1 MKRILSKLV
10 PEVLILV
17 AAALL
22 VTLPSLH
29 GTALAL
35 ATVFP
40 FTVVAAALLLGWR
53 FNRSR
58 LVFSIALLALTE
70 YLLLKGVDSPR
81 DRVLFLSLTFL
92 LPINLALVALLP
104 ERGTLTAAGLL
115 RWVLLGVQALAVV
128 FIAQAF
134 PDKALKFL
142 TTHIVPA
149 RWTAW
154 TPVQQP
160 AIIAFIGIVV
170 LLILAWLREPQSPV
184 RGYFYAFLAVFA
196 ALSWPAAGP
205 GQEIWLGTSG
215 LILVIAVIEA
225 SYLMAYRDGL
235 TELPGRRALNEALP
249 RLSGQFSVAMVD
261 VDHFKRFNDTY
272 GHDAGDHVLRL
283 VAARLAQAPGG
294 GTAYRY
300 GGEEF
305 AVVFPGKGQDEC
317 LPHLEE
323 LREMVETHRFTMR
336 RRFRPRVKPKNEK
349 ERKSRQAIMITVSIG
364 VAERNHRHTSPDQVI
379 QAADKALYRA
389 KEAGRNR
396 VST

>member
-1 MKRILSKLV
+1 MKRVFSLLV
-10 PEVLILV
+10 PEVPILIG
-17 AAALL
+17 AALL
-22 VTLPSLH
+22 LDLPALR
-29 GTALAL
+29 GTASGL

-40 FTVVAAALLLGWR
+40 FTVLAAALLLGWR

-58 LVFSIALLALTE
+58 LVFAIALLALTE
-70 YLLLKGVDSPR
+70 YVLLNGVATPRERVLLLA
-81 DRVLFLSLTFL
+81 TMFL

-104 ERGTLTAAGLL
+104 ERGTVTPAGLL
-115 RWVLLGVQALAVV
+115 RWVLLVVQVIIVV
-128 FIAQAF
+128 FLAQTF
-134 PDKALKFL
+134 PRESLKYL
-142 TTHIVPA
+142 TAHVVPA
-149 RWTAW
+149 KLTAW

-160 AIIAFIGIVV
+160 AIIAFVAIEA
-170 LLILAWLREPQSPV
+170 LLVMAWFREPQSPV
-184 RGYFYAFLAVFA
+184 RGYVYALTAVFA
-196 ALSWPAAGP
+196 ALSWPSAGP
-205 GQEIWLGTSG
+205 GQEIWLAIAG
-215 LILVIAVIEA
+215 LILVVAVIEA
-225 SYLMAYRDGL
+225 SYMMAYRDGL

-249 RLSGQFSVAMVD
+249 RLSGQFTVAMVD

-294 GTAYRY
+294 STAYRY

-305 AVVFPGKGQDEC
+305 ALVFPGKGAEEC

-323 LREMVETHRFTMR
+323 LREVVETSRFTMR
-336 RRFRPRVKPKNEK
+336 RRFRPRKAKADKGRKTKPT
-349 ERKSRQAIMITVSIG
+349 ITITVSIG
-364 VAERNHRHTSPDQVI
+364 VAERNHRHANPDQVV